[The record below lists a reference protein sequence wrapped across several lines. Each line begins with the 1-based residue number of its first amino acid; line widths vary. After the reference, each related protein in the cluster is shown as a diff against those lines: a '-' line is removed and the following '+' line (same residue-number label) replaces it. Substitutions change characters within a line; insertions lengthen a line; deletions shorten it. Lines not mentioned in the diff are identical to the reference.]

1 MFRRI
6 VLFSLGLL
14 VVACGSG
21 KPIDQTLDETLWTL
35 ASIADIDIDVE
46 PIASIGF
53 GEGEVGGTSGCNTFG
68 GAFRVV
74 PDSDSISIGPLR
86 STLAACPSLEL
97 AGRERA
103 MMAGLQ
109 AAVTYQVT
117 ETGLDLFG
125 ATGVI
130 LSSYVSLEPDLASSA
145 WVVLGINT
153 GNQSLR
159 TVLTGTEL
167 TFEFDEA
174 SVSGLSGCNT
184 FSGSYEASGE
194 YRVVGGQ
201 SINFGPLRS
210 TAAACLG
217 PDGIM
222 EQESQFHA
230 ALSNTRLWRLVGS
243 NLELR
248 DVDGSLQ
255 VSALPAK

>member
-1 MFRRI
+1 
-6 VLFSLGLL
+6 
-14 VVACGSG
+14 
-21 KPIDQTLDETLWTL
+21 
-35 ASIADIDIDVE
+35 
-46 PIASIGF
+46 
-53 GEGEVGGTSGCNTFG
+53 
-68 GAFRVV
+68 
-74 PDSDSISIGPLR
+74 
-86 STLAACPSLEL
+86 
-97 AGRERA
+97 

-117 ETGLDLFG
+117 ETSLDLFG
-125 ATGVI
+125 ATREI
-130 LSSYVSLEPDLASSA
+130 LSSYVLFQPDLANSTR
-145 WVVLGINT
+145 VVLGIST
-153 GNQSLR
+153 GNRSLR

-174 SVSGLSGCNT
+174 SVSGPSGCNT
-184 FSGSYEASGE
+184 FSGSYQASGE

-201 SINFGPLRS
+201 LIDFGPLAY
-210 TAAACLG
+210 TEKACLE

-230 ALSNTRLWRLVGS
+230 ALANTRVWRLVGA